1 MFQTLGVNT
10 TYFVYRFSSAS
21 LEYTILHFSLVYGFR
36 LLLDI
41 GTVILA
47 LLSCLKVK
55 NKVVNDAKTVMT
67 IVYINAIITITNFVL
82 LPTIGRLGYYDA
94 STILGY
100 FSLILIPTNVLIL
113 VFLPKVRSSIKL

>member
-1 MFQTLGVNT
+1 M
-10 TYFVYRFSSAS
+10 
-21 LEYTILHFSLVYGFR
+21 
-36 LLLDI
+36 DI

-47 LLSCLKVK
+47 FLSCLKVK
-55 NKVVNDAKTVMT
+55 NKVVNDAKTIMT
-67 IVYINAIITITNFVL
+67 IVYINAIITITNFLL

-113 VFLPKVRSSIKL
+113 VFIPKVCESIKL